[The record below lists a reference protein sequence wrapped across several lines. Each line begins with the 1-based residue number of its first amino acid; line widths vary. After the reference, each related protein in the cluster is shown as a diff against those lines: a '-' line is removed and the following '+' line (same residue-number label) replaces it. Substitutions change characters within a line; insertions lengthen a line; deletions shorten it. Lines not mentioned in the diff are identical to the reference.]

1 MRCTR
6 ICPLNPGVTAAYTT
20 QAPMKQGQASAGK
33 SQPLSVN
40 RGQAHHAEVEV
51 EPGEL
56 EIQEEELVED
66 KKVVGEQV
74 NEQQE

>member
-1 MRCTR
+1 
-6 ICPLNPGVTAAYTT
+6 
-20 QAPMKQGQASAGK
+20 MKQGQASAGK

>member
-1 MRCTR
+1 
-6 ICPLNPGVTAAYTT
+6 
-20 QAPMKQGQASAGK
+20 MKQGQASTRN

-40 RGQAHHAEVEV
+40 QGQAHHAEVEA

-56 EIQEEELVED
+56 EIKEEELVED
-66 KKVVGEQV
+66 EVVGEEV

>member
-1 MRCTR
+1 
-6 ICPLNPGVTAAYTT
+6 
-20 QAPMKQGQASAGK
+20 MKQGQASAGK

-40 RGQAHHAEVEV
+40 RGQANHAEVEA

-56 EIQEEELVED
+56 EIQEEVLVED
-66 KKVVGEQV
+66 DVVGEEV